1 MRLRLRLLWLL
12 LSSFWK
18 KPLGLLDESVLDLRV
33 LPNDIDITKAT
44 SDRYSALMDLGRIDY
59 ACRCGLRNA
68 MFKKNWIPVATFITI
83 RFRYPLKIFQ
93 KYQLKTRLIWWD
105 ERTFYFEQI
114 FERNG
119 RVVTTGHMG
128 AILFNKNGQ
137 IPSSVVIKESGQS
150 ISKPKESEV
159 IAKLR
164 EIEILIHETQKD

>member
-1 MRLRLRLLWLL
+1 MRLRLRLIWLF

-18 KPLGLLDESVLDLRV
+18 KPLGFLDESVLDLRV
-33 LPNDIDITKAT
+33 LPNDIDITKVT

-59 ACRCGLRNA
+59 ALRCGLRHA
-68 MFKKNWIPVATFITI
+68 MFKKKWIPVATFITI

-93 KYQLKTRLIWWD
+93 KYQLKTRIIWWD
-105 ERTFYFEQI
+105 ERTFYCEQI

-128 AILFNKNGQ
+128 AIFFNKNGQ
-137 IPSSVVIKESGQS
+137 ISSNVVIKEIGQS
-150 ISKPKESEV
+150 VIKPQESEV

-164 EIEILIHETQKD
+164 EIQSLIHDTQKD